1 MKVTPREQLIKIS
14 IFLVFTGS
22 PFLSAQRQLFHQY
35 GSSDGLTNL
44 NVRCLL
50 QDPAGYIWVGT
61 DNGLFRY
68 DGGNFRG
75 YGHPDGLP
83 NTEITSLTESPAGA
97 LWVGTN
103 DGVAV
108 LSGDHFQ
115 ALDIGE
121 QGATRR
127 IGFDSSG
134 NVYLEQDAGIVRGMR
149 ADSGAYR
156 FRLVVSGMVSGLFVN
171 GGDVWFG
178 KDDILWRLNG
188 TSTERLS
195 GSLGLPKD
203 RWGDAAQDSLGN
215 KWVRSRTRLYELPH
229 GQSRFVDRSDGIP
242 HSVEAFIYVDRHGR
256 VFVPTVS
263 GIFVLAGKGRTVI
276 DALHGMP
283 ADPSG
288 PMLID
293 REELLWMGT
302 DGGGLIRR
310 LGHGEWL
317 AWTENDGLLRNSVWA
332 IQSDHS
338 GNVWVGTNGGLTILD
353 RDGKLSHSFSHRN
366 GLASDRV
373 LSIAQAPTGDFY
385 VGTDVAGISQFS
397 SKGVW
402 LHTYRTE
409 SGYLAE
415 RVSSMAFDHEH
426 RLWAVG
432 IGGCYRSRAPV
443 EKGKL
448 SFDRMI
454 IPGIPLHT
462 FFRDVVVDG
471 SGTTW
476 IASSRG
482 LAAFDGSSWRVFT
495 VQDGLKSSDLG
506 VVALVQ
512 GAVWIAYRDALGMAR
527 IQGPGT
533 HLTNMSV
540 QNGLHSDQIY
550 AITPDLKGR
559 IWVSTDM
566 GLGVL
571 DAGKWKHY
579 GSEDG
584 LIWND
589 TDSLALN
596 VDSENN
602 VWIGTSAGLSKFA
615 QPEFPI
621 EAQPPPV
628 VLTSVVGPSKQWQPS
643 DDPTLDYSARS
654 LSIQYAALAYESV
667 ASIRFRYRLAGFDQ
681 NWTETNERAVHFAA
695 LPPGHYTFEVTA
707 VGPNGL
713 LSPIP
718 ARFSFSI
725 HPPWWQAW
733 WFVSSLTLSALLIGS
748 LLFRLR
754 IRVLEAQKKALEK
767 QVADR
772 TAELV
777 ASHRQLEE
785 IANCDILTNTPNRR
799 MFVEEFRK
807 RLTKVGRAEPFNL
820 LLIDLDFFKHVN
832 DTFGHDAG
840 DAVLVETAARIKAQV
855 RQSDCV
861 ARLGGDEFA
870 ILLFSVRDV
879 AATEALCQ
887 RLLTVL
893 AAPIQYKELRL
904 QVGCSIGIARFP
916 SEGDSQESLYKS
928 ADNALYQAKQKGRN
942 LFCWHQPQ
950 SGKCMTASVN

>member
-1 MKVTPREQLIKIS
+1 MKVTPRERLIRVL
-14 IFLVFTGS
+14 IFLAFAAS
-22 PFLSAQRQLFHQY
+22 PFLPAQRQLFHQY

-50 QDPAGYIWVGT
+50 QDPIGYIWVGT

-68 DGGNFRG
+68 DGGKFRG
-75 YGHPDGLP
+75 FGHSDGLP
-83 NTEITSLTESPAGA
+83 NTEVISLAESPGGA

-108 LSGDHFQ
+108 LAGDHFQ

-121 QGATRR
+121 QGAIRR

-134 NVYLEQDAGIVRGMR
+134 DVYLEHDAGIIRGVS
-149 ADSGAYR
+149 ADSGMYR
-156 FRLVVSGMVSGLFVN
+156 FHSVVTGTVNGLFVN
-171 GGDVWFG
+171 GAEVWFG
-178 KDDILWRLNG
+178 KDGALWRLNG
-188 TSTERLS
+188 FSTERLS
-195 GSLGLPKD
+195 TSLGLPKD
-203 RWGDAAQDSLGN
+203 RWGAAVQDSLGN

-229 GQSRFVDRSDGIP
+229 GQSRFIDRSNGIP
-242 HSVEAFIYVDRHGR
+242 HAVEAFIYTDQHGR

-263 GIFVLAGKGRTVI
+263 GIFVLAGTGRTVI

-338 GNVWVGTNGGLTILD
+338 GNVWVGTNGGLSILD
-353 RDGKLSHSFSHRN
+353 QDGKLSHSFAHRN

-373 LSIAQAPTGDFY
+373 LSIAQAPAGDFY
-385 VGTDVAGISQFS
+385 VGTDVAGISHFS
-397 SKGVW
+397 PKGAL
-402 LHTYRTE
+402 LHTYKTE

-432 IGGCYRSRAPV
+432 IGGCFRSRTAV
-443 EKGKL
+443 EKGGL
-448 SFDRMI
+448 SFDRMT

-462 FFRDVVVDG
+462 FFRDVVVD
-471 SGTTW
+471 SSDRIW
-476 IASSRG
+476 VASSRG
-482 LAAFDGSSWRVFT
+482 LAAFDGSRWRVFT
-495 VQDGLKSSDLG
+495 TQDGLKSSDLG
-506 VVALVQ
+506 VVALAQ

-527 IQGPGT
+527 IQGPGDR
-533 HLTNMSV
+533 LTNMSMKD
-540 QNGLHSDQIY
+540 GLHSDQIY
-550 AITPDLKGR
+550 AITSDLKGR

-566 GLGVL
+566 GLDVL

-596 VDSENN
+596 VDSEDN

-621 EAQPPPV
+621 EEQPPTV
-628 VLTSVVGPSKQWQPS
+628 VLTSVAGSSREWQPS
-643 DDPTLDYSARS
+643 DYPTLAYSARS
-654 LSIQYAALAYESV
+654 LSIQYAALAYEAV
-667 ASIRFRYRLAGFDQ
+667 PSIRFRYRLAGFDQ
-681 NWTETNERAVHFAA
+681 SWTETNERGVHYAA
-695 LPPGHYTFEVTA
+695 LPPGHYVFEVTA

-713 LSPIP
+713 WSPIP
-718 ARFSFSI
+718 ARLGFSI

-733 WFVSSLTLSALLIGS
+733 WFISSLTIFALLIGFA
-748 LLFRLR
+748 LFRLR

-799 MFVEEFRK
+799 MFVEEFRN

-879 AATEALCQ
+879 AATEALCK

-893 AAPIQYKELRL
+893 AAPIHYKGLKL

-928 ADNALYQAKQKGRN
+928 ADSALYQAKQTGRN
-942 LFCWHQPQ
+942 LFCWHRPQ
-950 SGKCMTASVN
+950 SGQSMTASVN